1 MGKINAVITGIG
13 GYVPDYVL
21 NNEELSRM
29 VDTSD
34 EWIMTRVGIKERH
47 ILTEEGLGTSYM
59 ARKAAKQLIKKT
71 GVDPDTIDALIVT
84 TTTPDY
90 KFPSTASIVLGKLG
104 LKNAFAFDLEAAC
117 CGFLYTLDMAAS
129 MIQSG
134 RYKKIIVIG
143 ADKMSSLVD
152 YQDRATCVLFGDG
165 AGAVLVEATEEEG
178 VGVQN
183 SYLRTDGKGLPFLH
197 MKAGGSVCP
206 ASHFTVDH
214 RLHYLYQEGRT
225 VFRYAVTDMSDDV
238 ATIMKRNGLSA
249 DDVKWVVPHE
259 ANLRIIEAV
268 TKRVGIPMEKVMVN
282 IQRYGNTSAATI
294 PLALWD
300 YEKELKKGDNIVF
313 TAFGA
318 GFVHGAS
325 FYKWAYDGAEAAAK
339 EVK

>member
-1 MGKINAVITGIG
+1 MSGLRLLGTGRAL
-13 GYVPDYVL
+13 P
-21 NNEELSRM
+21 SRPVTNDDM
-29 VDTSD
+29 SAIVETSD
-34 EWIMTRVGIKERH
+34 EWIASRTGIRQRYFCA
-47 ILTEEGLGTSYM
+47 EGETAETLAIAA
-59 ARKAAKQLIKKT
+59 ARQALARS
-71 GVDPDTIDALIVT
+71 GVDAQDVGCVVCATSSGTYAM
-84 TTTPDY
+84 
-90 KFPSTASIVLGKLG
+90 PSMACQVHHALG
-104 LKNAFAFDLEAAC
+104 LAQNIPVMDVGAAC
-117 CGFLYTLDMAAS
+117 AGFLYAVETARCLMLGGAGRYALVVGSEQMSRVLDMT
-129 MIQSG
+129 
-134 RYKKIIVIG
+134 
-143 ADKMSSLVD
+143 
-152 YQDRATCVLFGDG
+152 DRATCVLFGDG

-206 ASHFTVDH
+206 ASPFTVSH

-225 VFRYAVTDMSDDV
+225 VFRYAVTDMSNDV
-238 ATIMKRNGLSA
+238 AEIMKRNDLTA
-249 DDVKWVVPHE
+249 DTVNWVVPHE

-282 IQRYGNTSAATI
+282 IQHYGNTSAATI

-325 FYKWAYDGAEAAAK
+325 FYKWGYDGAAAAALAK
-339 EVK
+339 

>member
-1 MGKINAVITGIG
+1 MGKINAVITGVG
-13 GYVPDYVL
+13 GYVPDYIL

-29 VDTSD
+29 VDTND
-34 EWIMTRVGIKERH
+34 EWITTRVGIKERR
-47 ILTEEGLGTSYM
+47 ILTEEGLGTSYL
-59 ARKAAKQLIKKT
+59 ARKAAKQLIQKT

-104 LKNAFAFDLEAAC
+104 LKNAFAFDFSAAC
-117 CGFLYTLDMAAS
+117 CGFLYTLDVAAS

-152 YQDRATCVLFGDG
+152 YTDRATCVLFGDG
-165 AGAVLVEATEEEG
+165 AGAVLVEATEEEN

-183 SYLRTDGKGLPFLH
+183 SYIRTDGQGLPFLH

-206 ASHFTVDH
+206 PSHFTVDH

-225 VFRYAVTDMSDDV
+225 VFRYAVTDMSNDV
-238 ATIMKRNGLSA
+238 MKIMEMNNLTA
-249 DDVKWVVPHE
+249 DDVNWVIPHE

-268 TKRVGIPMEKVMVN
+268 TKRAGIPLDKVVVN
-282 IQRYGNTSAATI
+282 IDHYGNTSAATI

-300 YEKELKKGDNIVF
+300 AESNLKKGDNVIF

-325 FYKWAYDGAEAAAK
+325 FYKWAYDGAAYGK
-339 EVK
+339 